1 MDPTVE
7 SQSWEDWTS
16 SNSNLISNIII
27 IQLSQPIPRLL
38 LFYNDSLVLGR
49 SMILKSVIR
58 VLDDGQTPWTQ
69 GPGAAID
76 YGGVFRNR
84 QSKNHLWP
92 RYKIKSR
99 NRLNASIKLQ
109 QETQTRAG
117 RRIRAQRT
125 RNNKQKRPALLSLE
139 RRDHGQ
145 KAKVAKQSFHE
156 NCLSNVASY
165 HLKRG
170 SLESANRAV
179 EENTRITV
187 RPYCR

>member
-1 MDPTVE
+1 M
-7 SQSWEDWTS
+7 
-16 SNSNLISNIII
+16 
-27 IQLSQPIPRLL
+27 
-38 LFYNDSLVLGR
+38 
-49 SMILKSVIR
+49 
-58 VLDDGQTPWTQ
+58 
-69 GPGAAID
+69 
-76 YGGVFRNR
+76 
-84 QSKNHLWP
+84 
-92 RYKIKSR
+92 KSR